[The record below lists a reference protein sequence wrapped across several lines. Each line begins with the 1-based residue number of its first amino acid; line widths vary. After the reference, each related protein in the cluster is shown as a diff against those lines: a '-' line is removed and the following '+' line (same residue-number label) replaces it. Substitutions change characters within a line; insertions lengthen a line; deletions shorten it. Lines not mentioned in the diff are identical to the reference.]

1 MKAIIRD
8 YSNIRNWVTHKGG
21 RMQLTQRILL
31 AMILAIVLGSV
42 TQQLLLWP
50 EIPSWLSMTLSEGLA
65 GGIFYVGGQI
75 FVASLKVL
83 VVPLVFVSL
92 VSGTCQLQGQ
102 SSLGWLSLKT
112 ISLYLLTT
120 AIAIT
125 LAIIAA
131 EILEPG
137 MSIALST
144 NAEFEAPAAQP
155 LSQVFINIFPN
166 NPIKAMADGNML
178 QVIVFAILIGL
189 AISRSGVHGQRLSQ
203 QFQDWNEVMMTLV
216 TLLMTLA
223 PYGVFCLLFTLFAKQ
238 GIGVIGDLALYM
250 ATVLLVLAVHA
261 FCVYPT
267 LLKIFAGLSPLVFL
281 RKMRNTQ
288 VFAFSTASSSAT
300 IPVTLR
306 TVQQRLGVENRIA
319 SFTVPL
325 GATINMDGTA
335 IMQGV
340 ATVFIAQ
347 AFNIDLSLTD
357 YLLVVATATLA
368 SVGTAG
374 VPGVGLV
381 TLAMVLQQ
389 VGLPVEGIALIIGVD
404 RLLDMVRT
412 AVNVTGDA
420 TVSCIVA
427 KSENAIDKVTFND
440 KHAGQT
446 DLNTNSVEVKS

>member
-1 MKAIIRD
+1 M
-8 YSNIRNWVTHKGG
+8 N
-21 RMQLTQRILL
+21 LTQRILI
-31 AMILAIVLGSV
+31 AMTLAIALGSL

-50 EIPSWLSMTLSEGLA
+50 EIPSWLATTLGQGLA
-65 GGIFYVGGQI
+65 GGVFYVGGQI

-92 VSGTCQLQGQ
+92 VCGTCQLQGQ

-112 ISLYLLTT
+112 IALYLLTT
-120 AIAIT
+120 AIAISV
-125 LAIIAA
+125 AILVA
-131 EILEPG
+131 ELLEPG
-137 MSIALST
+137 LGIAMVAST
-144 NAEFEAPAAQP
+144 TFEAPTPQP
-155 LSQVFINIFPN
+155 LSQVFINIFPE
-166 NPIKAMADGNML
+166 NPVRAMSEGNML

-189 AISRSGVHGQRLSQ
+189 AISRSGAHGDRLAQ
-203 QFQDWNEVMMTLV
+203 QFQDWNEIMMTLV
-216 TLLMTLA
+216 TLLMKLA
-223 PYGVFCLLFTLFAKQ
+223 PYGVFCLLFSLFAKQ

-250 ATVLLVLAVHA
+250 ATVLLVLAVHMFA
-261 FCVYPT
+261 VYPI
-267 LLKIFAGLSPLVFL
+267 LLKALAGLTPVMFL

-306 TVQQRLGVENRIA
+306 TVEQRLGVNNRIA

-347 AFNIDLSLTD
+347 AFGLELTLTD

-427 KSENAIDKVTFND
+427 SSENAIDQDVFND
-440 KHAGQT
+440 INAGQS
-446 DLNTNSVEVKS
+446 DLNMNTVESQS

>member
-1 MKAIIRD
+1 M
-8 YSNIRNWVTHKGG
+8 N
-21 RMQLTQRILL
+21 LTQRILL
-31 AMILAIVLGSV
+31 AMAAAILLGSV

-50 EIPSWLSMTLSEGLA
+50 EIPSWLQATLNEGLA
-65 GGIFYVGGQI
+65 GGLFYVGGQI

-83 VVPLVFVSL
+83 VVPLVFISL
-92 VSGTCQLQGQ
+92 VCGTCQLQGQ
-102 SSLGWLSLKT
+102 SSLGRLSLKA
-112 ISLYLLTT
+112 IGLYLLTT
-120 AIAIT
+120 AIAI
-125 LAIIAA
+125 
-131 EILEPG
+131 
-137 MSIALST
+137 SIAILV
-144 NAEFEAPAAQP
+144 AELLQPGVSIEMTTSADFKAPSAQP

-166 NPIKAMADGNML
+166 NPVKAMAEGNML

-189 AISRSGVHGQRLSQ
+189 AISNSGEAGARLGQ
-203 QFQDWNEVMMTLV
+203 QFNDWNGIMMTLV
-216 TLLMTLA
+216 TLLMKLA
-223 PYGVFCLLFTLFAKQ
+223 PYGVFCLLFSLFAKQ
-238 GIGVIGDLALYM
+238 GLGVIGDLAIYM
-250 ATVLLVLAVHA
+250 MTVLLVLMLHA
-261 FCVYPT
+261 LGVYP
-267 LLKIFAGLSPLVFL
+267 LLLQIFSRLNAVMFL

-288 VFAFSTASSSAT
+288 LFAFSTASSSAT

-306 TVQQRLGVENRIA
+306 TVEQRLGVSNRIA

-347 AFNIDLSLTD
+347 AFGLELGLSD
-357 YLLVVATATLA
+357 YLLVIATATLA

-404 RLLDMVRT
+404 RILDMVRT

-427 KSENAIDKVTFND
+427 NSEGAIDKTMFNNPE
-440 KHAGQT
+440 AGLL
-446 DLNTNSVEVKS
+446 DLPLRSTEAKS

>member
-1 MKAIIRD
+1 M
-8 YSNIRNWVTHKGG
+8 N
-21 RMQLTQRILL
+21 LTQRILL
-31 AMILAIVLGSV
+31 AMAAAILLGSV

-50 EIPSWLSMTLSEGLA
+50 DIPSWLQTTLSEGLA
-65 GGIFYVGGQI
+65 GGLFYVGGKI

-83 VVPLVFVSL
+83 VVPLVFISL
-92 VSGTCQLQGQ
+92 VCGTCQLQGQ
-102 SSLGWLSLKT
+102 SSLGRLSLKA
-112 ISLYLLTT
+112 IGLYLLTT
-120 AIAIT
+120 AIAISI
-125 LAIIAA
+125 AIFVA
-131 EILEPG
+131 ELLQPG
-137 MSIALST
+137 MGIEMST
-144 NAEFEAPAAQP
+144 AADFKAPAAQP

-166 NPIKAMADGNML
+166 NPVKAMAEGNML

-189 AISRSGVHGQRLSQ
+189 AISNSGEAGKRLGQ
-203 QFQDWNEVMMTLV
+203 QFNDWNEIMMTLV
-216 TLLMTLA
+216 TLLMKLA
-223 PYGVFCLLFTLFAKQ
+223 PYGVFCLLFSLFAKQ
-238 GIGVIGDLALYM
+238 GLGVIGDLAIYM
-250 ATVLLVLAVHA
+250 MTVLLVLMIHA
-261 FCVYPT
+261 LGVYP
-267 LLKIFAGLSPLVFL
+267 LLLQLFSRLNPMMFL

-288 VFAFSTASSSAT
+288 LFAFSTASSSAT

-306 TVQQRLGVENRIA
+306 TVEQRLGVSNRIA

-347 AFNIDLSLTD
+347 AFGLELGLTD
-357 YLLVVATATLA
+357 YLLVIATATLA

-404 RLLDMVRT
+404 RILDMVRT

-427 KSENAIDKVTFND
+427 NSEGAIDKTIFNNRE
-440 KHAGQT
+440 AGLLDQPSR
-446 DLNTNSVEVKS
+446 SVETKS